1 MKKFDLSKH
10 LNKHDYEILQGTKIR
25 KDGTVAVY
33 YYIEPIEAERVPG
46 LVVFKSMFPH
56 HDPKQ
61 IIRML
66 VTFYRKMEWRSRLNM
81 GMLSINNSPISLHE
95 IHKKGFMTQRLD
107 FHYQKTYGVKCMLE
121 RGNHDLDLMSE
132 V

>member
-10 LNKHDYEILQGTKIR
+10 LLKHDYEILQGTKIR

-66 VTFYRKMEWRSRLNM
+66 VTYHRKMDWRARLNM
-81 GMLSINNSPISLHE
+81 GMLSINKSPIILHE
-95 IHKKGFMTQRLD
+95 IHKKGFMTAPIDR
-107 FHYQKTYGVKCMLE
+107 HYQKTYGVSCLLE
-121 RGNHDLDLMSE
+121 RGNHDLDLMRE
-132 V
+132 A

>member
-1 MKKFDLSKH
+1 MTTNLH
-10 LNKHDYEILQGTKIR
+10 KHDYEILQGTKIR

-61 IIRML
+61 IIRMV
-66 VTFYRKMEWRSRLNM
+66 VTYHRKMDWRRSLSM
-81 GMLSINNSPISLHE
+81 GSISLNSSRITLEE
-95 IHKKGFMTQRLD
+95 IYKPGFLTRHDFIHQRR
-107 FHYQKTYGVKCMLE
+107 FGIKCSLE
-121 RGNHDLDLMSE
+121 RGNHDLDLIR
-132 V
+132 